1 MSSKRLQTSD
11 ACKLSQNI
19 FKPQEIIFKTL
30 EIDKI
35 CAQLNK
41 RNDDLRSAV
50 SFFDWSHTFANSYFK
65 TIKRVSGMQD
75 YKIAELLRST
85 LTHDPKEVIDNFSS
99 YVLLQTEKA
108 LLWKEL
114 NFAIPT
120 KKSKFDNYLLLFE
133 ILFGDVCDNES

>member
-19 FKPQEIIFKTL
+19 FKPQEITFKTL

-41 RNDDLRSAV
+41 INDNLRSAV
-50 SFFDWSHTFANSYFK
+50 SFFDWSHIASTFANSYFK

-85 LTHDPKEVIDNFSS
+85 LTHDPKEVINNFSS
-99 YVLLQTEKA
+99 YVLL
-108 LLWKEL
+108 
-114 NFAIPT
+114 
-120 KKSKFDNYLLLFE
+120 
-133 ILFGDVCDNES
+133 